1 MVDTVD
7 EPVTDGERCI
17 LKAKEGHAMVRGLYT
32 GASAMIAQMRRIDV
46 LANNLANVNTP
57 SFKRDSTLMKAFPEM
72 LIRRI
77 NDDGVRIIPIGSYD
91 LMPVVGKLGTGVEVS
106 EVYTRF
112 IQGSLKQTENDFD
125 LALDGDGFFS
135 VMTEEGERYTRNG
148 SFLIDSD
155 GYLVTKDGH
164 RVLGENGTI
173 QIKKNNFLVD
183 EDGNVF
189 VNDEYTD
196 DPQRLVSMEENEW
209 NDTVLVDRLKIVSF
223 PKVRHIKKIGDSLY
237 RETEYSEPAFVIEEE
252 RPKVFQGFLESSN
265 VNPVTEMVNLI
276 EVHRNYEA
284 NQRMIQ
290 AHDGA
295 LGRAVN
301 EVGRI

>member
-1 MVDTVD
+1 
-7 EPVTDGERCI
+7 
-17 LKAKEGHAMVRGLYT
+17 MVRGLYT

-46 LANNLANVNTP
+46 LSNNLANVNTP

-77 NDDGVRIIPIGSYD
+77 NDDGVRTIPIGSYD
-91 LMPVVGKLGTGVEVS
+91 LMPVIGKMGTGVEVN

-112 IQGSLKQTENDFD
+112 IQGALKQTENDFD
-125 LALDGDGFFS
+125 LSLDGNGFFS
-135 VMTEEGERYTRNG
+135 VQTSEGERYTRNG
-148 SFLIDSD
+148 SFLLDSD
-155 GYLVTKDGH
+155 GYLVTKEGH
-164 RVLGENGTI
+164 RVLGENGDI

-189 VNDEYTD
+189 VNDEYTE

-209 NDTVLVDRLKIVSF
+209 NNTVLLDRLKIVDF
-223 PKVRHIKKIGDSLY
+223 PKLRQVKKVGDSLY
-237 RETEYSEPAFVIEEE
+237 RETDHSGPAFIIEEG
-252 RPKVFQGFLESSN
+252 RPKVIQGFVEASN
-265 VNPVTEMVNLI
+265 VNPVIEMVNLI

-284 NQRMIQ
+284 NQKMIQ

-295 LGRAVN
+295 LGRAIN